1 MIISKNLLLWR
12 LTLIHFTHV
21 LHWLTH
27 TDAGLAFR
35 ILAGC
40 AIFAGLV
47 AVDLRKH
54 GRSALLID
62 LSERCSVTMLHA

>member
-1 MIISKNLLLWR
+1 
-12 LTLIHFTHV
+12 
-21 LHWLTH
+21 
-27 TDAGLAFR
+27 
-35 ILAGC
+35 
-40 AIFAGLV
+40 V